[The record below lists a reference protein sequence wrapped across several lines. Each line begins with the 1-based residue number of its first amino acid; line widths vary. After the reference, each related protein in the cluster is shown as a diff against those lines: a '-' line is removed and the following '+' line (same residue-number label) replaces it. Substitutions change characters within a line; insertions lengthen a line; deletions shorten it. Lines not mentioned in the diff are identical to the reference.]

1 MQNKTGFKAEFNSTN
16 FLLLKNIS
24 ITFACPR
31 KKNGIEGI
39 EGVEGV
45 IICPGGRADRQE
57 IVLWTILGR
66 SQLAGM
72 AIPTPGMHEI
82 KVM

>member
-1 MQNKTGFKAEFNSTN
+1 MNCMQNKTSFKTEFNSTN

-45 IICPGGRADRQE
+45 IICPGGGIGRRAGLKHQ
-57 IVLWTILGR
+57 W
-66 SQLAGM
+66 
-72 AIPTPGMHEI
+72 
-82 KVM
+82 